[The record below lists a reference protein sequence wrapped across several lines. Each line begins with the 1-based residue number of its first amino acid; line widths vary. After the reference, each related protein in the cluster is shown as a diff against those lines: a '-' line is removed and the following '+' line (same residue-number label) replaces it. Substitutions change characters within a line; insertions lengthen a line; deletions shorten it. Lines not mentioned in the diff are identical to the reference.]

1 MDPLEKQR
9 RKSTARSKYISHQR
23 QQGWGGL
30 LANMEATT
38 PFSTGPL
45 VCASL
50 SAGQEGTAACGEADS
65 ASGSNLL
72 LRPKSRQELAL
83 WGSCHPANPW
93 HSRDTA
99 RGMLA
104 KSCMRSHLLHILFHV
119 RGQTEGNPFC
129 QVLWCLCTSPGEGRE
144 RKESKWFNLTKQKE
158 FFKVVDLGMKPN
170 IPKSQLS
177 LLFCH
182 SLLVF
187 RNLNNYDPI
196 YSGPSY
202 HCFLKESSPKSQLHK
217 YRIIYAAS
225 DNSQYAKHI
234 QMYMRYH
241 SMDRHLK
248 CRYLKRPSFAILMAI
263 SRKYYSKTRCVGRC

>member
-9 RKSTARSKYISHQR
+9 GKSTARSKYISHQR

-104 KSCMRSHLLHILFHV
+104 KSCMRSHVLHILFHV
-119 RGQTEGNPFC
+119 RG
-129 QVLWCLCTSPGEGRE
+129 
-144 RKESKWFNLTKQKE
+144 
-158 FFKVVDLGMKPN
+158 
-170 IPKSQLS
+170 
-177 LLFCH
+177 
-182 SLLVF
+182 
-187 RNLNNYDPI
+187 
-196 YSGPSY
+196 
-202 HCFLKESSPKSQLHK
+202 
-217 YRIIYAAS
+217 
-225 DNSQYAKHI
+225 
-234 QMYMRYH
+234 
-241 SMDRHLK
+241 
-248 CRYLKRPSFAILMAI
+248 
-263 SRKYYSKTRCVGRC
+263 